1 MANILLLQ
9 FYSSSKIVKLMHERE
24 VAGYVPKD
32 FPGQARTLCL
42 TQHWSGIRI
51 VLLLLRLKAMIDL
64 LLSRI
69 KMAGY

>member
-1 MANILLLQ
+1 
-9 FYSSSKIVKLMHERE
+9 MHERE

-69 KMAGY
+69 KNGRLLMPIIVGLC